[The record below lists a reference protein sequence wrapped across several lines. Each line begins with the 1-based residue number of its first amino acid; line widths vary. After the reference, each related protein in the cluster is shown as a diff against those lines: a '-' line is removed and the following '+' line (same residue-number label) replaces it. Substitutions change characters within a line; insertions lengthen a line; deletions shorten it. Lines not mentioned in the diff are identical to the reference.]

1 MKKNLTFL
9 TGIVFLITI
18 LLVGSCNSTVKKDEA
33 EKRNTELLDSL
44 LLASKK
50 IYITCKAVEAEDGS
64 LQFTMADKDDI
75 VVATPD
81 PEDPYKFFA
90 ALITEVKAK
99 KRVIWQWAKSSQVE
113 EFLVISPKETGGNIM
128 PGDAEP
134 LEKESRKK
142 FKYDIPDDAKE
153 GEEKYIIQ
161 FIWKEDTVTIDP
173 YLEIPP
179 E

>member
-1 MKKNLTFL
+1 MKKIHTHL
-9 TGIVFLITI
+9 TGIAFLIAI
-18 LLVGSCNSTVKKDEA
+18 VIVGSCNSTVKPDEA
-33 EKRNTELLDSL
+33 EKSNNDLLDSL

-50 IYITCKAVEAEDGS
+50 INITCKAVEAEDGS
-64 LQFTMADKDDI
+64 LQFIMSDKDDI
-75 VVATPD
+75 IVATID
-81 PEDPYKFFA
+81 PEDSLKFVA
-90 ALITEVKAK
+90 ELKTEVKAK

-161 FIWKEDTVTIDP
+161 FIWKDDTVTIDP

>member
-9 TGIVFLITI
+9 TGIVFVIAI
-18 LLVGSCNSTVKKDEA
+18 VIVGSCNSTVKTDGA
-33 EKRNTELLDSL
+33 EKSNNDLLDSL
-44 LLASKK
+44 RLASKN
-50 IYITCKAVEAEDGS
+50 IYITCKAVVAEDGS

-142 FKYDIPDDAKE
+142 FKYDIPDTEEE
-153 GEEKYIIQ
+153 GQEKYIIQ
-161 FIWKEDTVTIDP
+161 FIWEDDTVTIDP